1 MAITNYTELKSAVAD
16 WLNRADL
23 AGVIPSFISLAES
36 QFNRDERLRT
46 RDAIVR
52 ATATIDEQ
60 FEALPSDYSEMQN
73 FQINSQ
79 TPFRRLEFLT
89 LNQMDEYKRDF
100 TTAGVPKYYSIVG
113 NQLEFLPVP
122 GDSYTAEMVY
132 YAKLTPLS
140 DTNPTNW
147 LLTKH
152 PDIYLYGA
160 LIQTAPYLKDDE
172 RVGTWANLYER
183 GLGDVAVSAERA
195 MFAGSTIKIRTR
207 AY

>member
-1 MAITNYTELKSAVAD
+1 MAISTYSELKTAVAD
-16 WLNRADL
+16 WLNREDL
-23 AGVIPSFISLAES
+23 TAVIPSFISLAEA

-60 FEALPSDYSEMQN
+60 FEALPADYSEMQN

-79 TPFRRLEFLT
+79 TPFQRLEFLT

-113 NQLEFLPVP
+113 NQVEFLPVP

-140 DTNPTNW
+140 NTNSTNW

>member
-23 AGVIPSFISLAES
+23 ASVIPSFISLAES

-140 DTNPTNW
+140 NTNPTNW

>member
-16 WLNRADL
+16 WLNRQDL
-23 AGVIPSFISLAES
+23 TAVIPSFISLAEA

-60 FEALPSDYSEMQN
+60 YEALPSDYIEMQN

-79 TPFRRLEFLT
+79 TPFQRLQFLT
-89 LNQMDEYKRDF
+89 LNQMDEYKSSF
-100 TTAGVPKYYSIVG
+100 TTAGVPKYYTVVG
-113 NQLEFLPVP
+113 NQIEMLPVP

-132 YAKLTPLS
+132 YAKIPALS

-183 GLGDVAVSAERA
+183 GIGDVAVSAERA
-195 MFAGSTIKIRTR
+195 IYAGSVIKIRTR